1 MKKICT
7 LVLCLL
13 ALSFST
19 QAQKKKK
26 NDDLHITGGSEIDIT
41 ETPYQVSI
49 HRNGSHICG
58 GSIINDR
65 FVLTAAH
72 CIDDITQLQVNELT
86 IKAGFSKQSSPG
98 RRLQQFQ
105 VVRVIPHSSYN
116 PSIAEFD
123 FDYALIE
130 IRGRFAFNNWVQPV
144 VLANP
149 GSSAEAIN
157 NNVKVSG
164 WGWTTPGTTSRSDV
178 LRAVDVPIIS
188 NSTAD
193 TQLSAVLASHEP
205 ITSRMIA
212 TGAVSSDRLGA
223 CHEDSGGPLVYKPA
237 GQPAVQVGIVSW
249 GIGGCGGGI
258 NSPSMY
264 ARVSAA
270 KNWIRANSA
279 SIDGS
284 SAPCFNANTIYRLN
298 SIDGVTV
305 TSWQVSSGVQL
316 VSSNSQTATIRV
328 NSLGNT
334 WIRATLSTG
343 NTIQKNLRAER
354 TPVINANIQWTN
366 GAVGASSYLCSARTG
381 NRYSFTVSGAIQRH
395 QFRISNFSGQVLYT
409 SSAFLT
415 GTSGYLPDLFF
426 PEGIYRFEIRGTNAC
441 GTAPGWTLVYVEFKS
456 CFGLGGGG
464 GGIGPAFGE
473 VAPDFAI
480 FPNPV
485 NMGNSVNFID
495 KQTQQT
501 KLTVKDNVLLQTT
514 TEATNI
520 TVYNMQQ
527 QKVFSTSFRGQER
540 KLDLSSLKTGVYHM
554 RIQKGNKVEIKK
566 ILVR

>member
-1 MKKICT
+1 MKQLFAI
-7 LVLCLL
+7 VLCLL
-13 ALSFST
+13 AFSLST
-19 QAQKKKK
+19 QAQKKKRS
-26 NDDLHITGGSEIDIT
+26 DDLHITGGSQIDIT

-72 CIDDITQLQVNELT
+72 CIDDIEEFQVGELT
-86 IKAGFSKQSSPG
+86 IKAGFSTQSSPG
-98 RRLQQFQ
+98 MRLQQFQ
-105 VVRVIPHSSYN
+105 VVRVIPHSSYD
-116 PSIAEFD
+116 SDVSEFD
-123 FDYALIE
+123 YDYALIE
-130 IRGRFAFNNWVQPV
+130 IRGRFVFNNWVQPV
-144 VLANP
+144 ALAGP

-164 WGWTTPGTTSRSDV
+164 WGWTTPGTSSRSNV
-178 LRAVDVPIIS
+178 LRAVDMPIIS
-188 NSTAD
+188 NATAD
-193 TQLSAVLASHEP
+193 TQLDVLLTSHEP

-212 TGAVSSDRLGA
+212 TGAVSNNRRGA

-249 GIGGCGGGI
+249 GIGTCVGGI

-264 ARVSAA
+264 ARVSAGR
-270 KNWIRANSA
+270 NWIAANSA

-284 SAPCFNANTIYRLN
+284 SAPCVNTNTIYRLH

-328 NSLGNT
+328 SSLGNT

-343 NTIQKNLRAER
+343 NTIQRNLRAER

-366 GAVGASSYLCSARTG
+366 GAVGASTYLCSARTG

-441 GTAPGWTLVYVEFKS
+441 GTAPGWTLVFVEFKS

-473 VAPDFAI
+473 AAPDFTI

-485 NMGNSVNFID
+485 NMGNSVNFLD
-495 KQTQQT
+495 KQAQQT
-501 KLTVKDNVLLQTT
+501 SLTIKSNDLLQKAV
-514 TEATNI
+514 EATNI
-520 TVYNMQQ
+520 TIYNIQQ
-527 QKVFSTSFRGQER
+527 QKVFTTTFRGQER
-540 KLDLSSLKTGVYHM
+540 KLDLSKLKTGIYHM
-554 RIQKGNKVEIKK
+554 RIQKGSKVEIKK